1 MMHKSSLPLLGFAAY
16 SGTGK
21 TTLLEALLPKLT
33 EAGLRVGVLK
43 HAHHDFDVDKPGK
56 DSYRLRKAGALQMLI
71 ASHKRFALMTET
83 PQAEAEFAY
92 LLSRFDHSK
101 LDLLLVEGCKNIA
114 FNKIELHREEVGKPW
129 LYPHD
134 ENIIAI
140 ASDANHLETT
150 LPQMNIND
158 LDSIAEFVLRYARE
172 QCHSKEHPTVDDVS
186 QDMLTQESSIERI
199 LSTLKPLAESE
210 TIPLADAYGRVLAL
224 PILHDG
230 DVVMD
235 GGALLTQTHLSS
247 LSALGIKRC
256 QVIRKPRVA
265 LFSLDGNDSQ
275 VCHAVLLGMLHT
287 LGCEVNA
294 HVVSTEKRQQ
304 RVQVFEEALNLNE
317 VIILNGS
324 AKSWQGIVL
333 NSIPEINDNGSYLQF
348 VEQKPLFLMDTT
360 LEGLQGYFLSTV
372 APMLRKLRG
381 ERGYLAAGQ
390 KARLTQGIKGI
401 LGEHEFCYGSLT
413 VDNMGSNQVT
423 PVMHSFESLASWLTI
438 QSKENINC
446 LIVVPAAVDTLK
458 AGECVT
464 IYPLQGKI

>member
-56 DSYRLRKAGALQMLI
+56 DSYRLRKAGASQMLI
-71 ASHKRFALMTET
+71 ASHKRFVLMTET

-129 LYPHD
+129 LYKHD
-134 ENIIAI
+134 DNIIAI
-140 ASDANHLETT
+140 ASDVNHLETT

-158 LDSIAEFVLRYARE
+158 LDSIAEFVLRYVRE
-172 QCHSKEHPTVDDVS
+172 QCRFEERSTGDDSSQEMLAKEICVHR
-186 QDMLTQESSIERI
+186 L
-199 LSTLKPLAESE
+199 LSELKPLAESE
-210 TIPLADAYGRVLAL
+210 TMPLAEAYGRVLAL
-224 PILHDG
+224 PILHEG
-230 DVVMD
+230 DVVVD
-235 GGALLTQTHLSS
+235 SGALLKQTHLSS
-247 LSALGIKRC
+247 LAALGIKRC

-265 LFSLDGNDSQ
+265 LLSLDDSASQ
-275 VCHAVLLGMLHT
+275 PCYVVLLGMLHT

-294 HVVSTEKRQQ
+294 HVVDAEKCQQ
-304 RVQVFEEALNLNE
+304 RVEVFEEALNLNE
-317 VIILNGS
+317 VIILIGS
-324 AKSWQGIVL
+324 AKSWQHIVRGL
-333 NSIPEINDNGSYLQF
+333 NTVIDASGFSLQF
-348 VEQKPLFLMDTT
+348 IEQKPLLLMDTT

-381 ERGYLAAGQ
+381 ERGHLVTGQ
-390 KARLTQGIKGI
+390 KARLTQGIKAI
-401 LGEHEFCYGSLT
+401 QGEVEFYSGSLT

-423 PVMHSFESLASWLTI
+423 PVMHSFESLTSWLTM

-446 LIVVPAAVDTLK
+446 MIAVPAAVDTLK